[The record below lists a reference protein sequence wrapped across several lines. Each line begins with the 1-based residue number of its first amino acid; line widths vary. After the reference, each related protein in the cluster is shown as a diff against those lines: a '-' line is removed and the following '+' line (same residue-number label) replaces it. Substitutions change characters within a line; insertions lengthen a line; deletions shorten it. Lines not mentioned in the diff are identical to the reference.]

1 MSDGLPIGQPDS
13 LGNNTGC
20 VTQIFNFVGGVAI
33 ITAVGV
39 YVPTSATKQTQKPQ
53 QKVESVKQDSVVAPR
68 DSVLV
73 MTPNGTVFDFYT
85 KQIILDTHNLAKVR

>member
-20 VTQIFNFVGGVAI
+20 VTQIFNFVGGIAI

-39 YVPTSATKQTQKPQ
+39 YVPTSATKQTPKPQ
-53 QKVESVKQDSVVAPR
+53 QKVETTKQDSITAPR

-73 MTPNGTVFDFYT
+73 MAPNGNVFDYNT
-85 KQIILDTHNLAKVR
+85 KQIILDAHNFAKVR